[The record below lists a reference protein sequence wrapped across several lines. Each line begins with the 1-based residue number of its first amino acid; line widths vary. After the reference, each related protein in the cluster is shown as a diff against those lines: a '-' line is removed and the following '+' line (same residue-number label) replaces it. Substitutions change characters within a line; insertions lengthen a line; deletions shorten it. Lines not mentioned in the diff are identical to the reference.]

1 VNDQTHSHLFWGTY
15 SPLTSLTGIGL
26 LVIASGRIAFALI
39 GTMALLWVYVFTLV
53 TAKLGEAALPQ
64 QGRNTVLLFISSFA
78 SSAFFIVLWMLEPAL
93 AMECSLIVFL
103 VPAVFVS
110 SGLCG
115 RVLEYDMLEVIS
127 QAVAES
133 LIMGMLILGMS
144 LIREPLGF
152 GSVSFPGFD
161 IIRFAKE
168 EPLRFLQASSGTLVV
183 LGYIIAWYR
192 HHRNQFT
199 NTEDD

>member
-1 VNDQTHSHLFWGTY
+1 MNSQTQSHLFWGLH
-15 SPLTSLTGIGL
+15 SPLTSLTGAAL
-26 LVIASGRIAFALI
+26 LVIASGRIVFALI

-53 TAKLGEAALPQ
+53 TVKLGDSVFPR
-64 QGRNTVLLFISSFA
+64 QGRNTALLFVAAFGSSLFYL
-78 SSAFFIVLWMLEPAL
+78 VLSILDPAL

-133 LIMGMLILGMS
+133 LIMGMLILGMA

-161 IIRFAKE
+161 IVRFAKE

-183 LGYIIAWYR
+183 LGYAIAVYR
-192 HHRNQFT
+192 HFRNRYT
-199 NTEDD
+199 NSEDD